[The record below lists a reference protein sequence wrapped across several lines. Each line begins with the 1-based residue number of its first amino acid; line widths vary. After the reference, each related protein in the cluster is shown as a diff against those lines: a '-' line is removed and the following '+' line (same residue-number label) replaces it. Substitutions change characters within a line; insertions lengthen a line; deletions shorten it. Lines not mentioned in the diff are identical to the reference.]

1 MAYGLTEFC
10 ADCRAALRED
20 AGPAGREAVRTALE
34 RLIVDDG
41 FLAQQFGDDAA
52 DGMVEIFRDP
62 ELGFVVLAYNMDAPR
77 VSPPHDHGRSWAA
90 YGQVAAHTDMTVWQ
104 RADDAGDAGHAG
116 HAKLTV
122 AKEYRLNPGQAGLYQ
137 PGDIHSIDYPAGAR
151 FVRITGTDMAVETRQ
166 IFDPATDSVRVVEH
180 VGTGDKS

>member
-1 MAYGLTEFC
+1 MAYGFSEFC
-10 ADCRAALRED
+10 ADCRTALSAD
-20 AGPAGREAVRTALE
+20 AGPAGREEVRAALE
-34 RLIVDDG
+34 RLIVDEG
-41 FLAQQFGDDAA
+41 FLAQQFGDQAA

-62 ELGFVVLAYNMDAPR
+62 EMGFVVLAYNMDAPR

-104 RADDAGDAGHAG
+104 RGGDAREAG

-122 AKEYRLNPGQAGLYQ
+122 AKQYRLKPGQAGLYQ

-151 FVRITGTDMAVETRQ
+151 FVRITGTDMAAETRQ
-166 IFDPATDSVRVVEH
+166 IFDPDSDSVRVVEH
-180 VGTGDKS
+180 VGTGEKS